1 MSEWVDEREWIAY
14 QWAYVLNC
22 LGGEAEVERIA
33 REVRSF
39 QRPREVE
46 SASELLQL
54 LMLWSVAGCSLR
66 ETALIAEEAGLAS
79 ISNVGLLKRFVRC
92 GPLVDALLG
101 RLLLAGERWAAP
113 GHRVRLI
120 DATTIRGP
128 GSRGTDYRVHVGFDL
143 TSSTIDQLEIT
154 DAKGGET
161 FRRFSFAAGE
171 IVIGDRGY
179 AHRAGIQAIRDAE
192 AFFIVRLPYQSVP
205 LEQAD
210 GSKVDVLE
218 LVRSTPEATPGERCV
233 WVPTDDGTR
242 VACRLITIR
251 KTEVAAARAR
261 RTMTAEAKKKGRQ
274 PSLGALELAGHVCLL
289 TNLPTSFPAEQG
301 LSLYRLRW
309 QIEMKFKTVK
319 GIIDLGAVPTKTP
332 ELAKT
337 YIGTKLIA
345 TLVIDALTHHYESFF
360 PWGYP
365 LLEQRPTPESLA
377 PNEVSV

>member
-1 MSEWVDEREWIAY
+1 MSEWVDGREWVAY
-14 QWAYVLNC
+14 QWEYLLSC
-22 LGGEAEVERIA
+22 LGGAAEVERIA
-33 REVRSF
+33 REVGSF

-79 ISNVGLLKRFVRC
+79 ISNVGLLKRFARC

-101 RLLLAGERWAAP
+101 RLLLACEKPLAP
-113 GHRVRLI
+113 GYRIRLI

-128 GSRGTDYRVHVGFDL
+128 GSKGTDYRVHVGFDL
-143 TSSTIDQLEIT
+143 MRSTVDHLEIT

-161 FRRFSFAAGE
+161 FRRFVFAPRE

-179 AHRAGIQAIRDAE
+179 AHRAGLQAIIDAN

-205 LEQAD
+205 LEHLD
-210 GSKVDVLE
+210 GSRVEVLDM
-218 LVRSTPEATPGERCV
+218 VRSTPEAAPGEHDV
-233 WVPTDDGTR
+233 WVTAEDGTR
-242 VACRLITIR
+242 FACRLVTIR
-251 KTEVAAARAR
+251 KTEVAAERTR

-274 PSLGALELAGHVCLL
+274 PSLGALEMAGYVCLL
-289 TNLPTSFPAEQG
+289 TNLPASFSAAQV

-319 GIIDLGAVPTKTP
+319 GVMDLGAVPARTP

-345 TLVIDALTHHYESFF
+345 TLVIDALTHKYESFS

-365 LLEQRPTPESLA
+365 LVEHEPTPEPLA
-377 PNEVSV
+377 SDQVPV

>member
-14 QWAYVLNC
+14 QWPYVLNC

-33 REVRSF
+33 REVGSF

-66 ETALIAEEAGLAS
+66 ETALIAEQAGLAS
-79 ISNVGLLKRFVRC
+79 ISNVGLLKRFAHC

-101 RLLLAGERWAAP
+101 RLLLSRERRDTP
-113 GHRVRLI
+113 GYRVRLV

-128 GSRGTDYRVHVGFDL
+128 GSKGTDYRVHVGLDL
-143 TSSTIDQLEIT
+143 TSSTVDHLEIT

-161 FRRFSFAAGE
+161 FRRFSYVAGE

-179 AHRAGIQAIRDAE
+179 AHRAGIQAINDAD

-205 LEQAD
+205 LEHAD
-210 GSKVDVLE
+210 RSKVDVLE
-218 LVRSTPEATPGERCV
+218 LVRSTPEATPGEHRV

-251 KTEVAAARAR
+251 KTEVAAARTR
-261 RTMTAEAKKKGRQ
+261 RTMTAEAKKKSRQ

-289 TNLPTSFPAEQG
+289 SNLPASFPAEQV

-345 TLVIDALTHHYESFF
+345 TLVIDAMTHQYESFF

-365 LLEQRPTPESLA
+365 LVEHEPTSEPLA
-377 PNEVSV
+377 PDEVPV